1 MGRVAAMSEQTYAPP
16 AGASTSNARAGF
28 WIRFGASF
36 LDGII
41 IGIVAVPLELGL
53 KGAGYGLALLLT
65 AAYYTYFEGTEDGQ
79 TIGKRA
85 CGISVQSVDGGS
97 IGHLRA
103 FLRFIGRY
111 ISAIPIGLGYFW
123 MLWDPNKQTWHDK
136 IANSVV
142 VPA

>member
-1 MGRVAAMSEQTYAPP
+1 MTEQSFAPP
-16 AGASTSNARAGF
+16 VSGATTTSDARAGF

-36 LDGII
+36 IDGILLT
-41 IGIVAVPLELGL
+41 IVSIPLELGL
-53 KGAGYGLALLLT
+53 KTPGYAIALIVGI
-65 AAYYTYFEGTEDGQ
+65 AYYTYCEGSEDGQ

-85 CGISVQSVDGGS
+85 CGISVQSIDGGS
-97 IGHLRA
+97 IGHTRA
-103 FLRFIGRY
+103 FLRFVGRY
-111 ISAIPIGLGYFW
+111 ISAIPLCLGYFW